1 MIYKCVKCPDVCNSL
16 SEERQRERERE
27 RGKERDSK
35 GQTERGRGEREREQK
50 AEPQVKLEKHVV
62 GILLYYFNYS
72 VGLKIFSINS

>member
-1 MIYKCVKCPDVCNSL
+1 MIATHSQRRD
-16 SEERQRERERE
+16 REREKE
-27 RGKERDSK
+27 GK
-35 GQTERGRGEREREQK
+35 GEKREREQK